1 MMNRRDSRM
10 GRLRRRGW
18 PEDEALA
25 TASRAGTLVV
35 PVSKEPAMRPV
46 VPCSIALIL
55 PLFGPLA
62 AQVDHEHHGERLGRV
77 AFPTSCGPAAQAHVE
92 RGVALLHSFW
102 YEPAGDA
109 FRDAVAAD
117 STCAMGYWGQA
128 MSLLHPLWTPPAP
141 AELTAGLAAAER
153 GLGLART
160 PRERDYLAAIDAYY
174 KDDAATD
181 PKTRLLAYA
190 QAMEGLQRRNPR
202 DREAEIF
209 YALTLIALGHANAT
223 DTTFTYQKRADSILE
238 PLFNREPLHPG
249 LAHYLIHANDV
260 PQLAQLGLYAAR
272 RYAEI
277 APDVPHAQH
286 MPSHIFTRLGMWDAD
301 IASNTRSAAAAR
313 RFEVEQQMHALWDQ
327 RGHAW
332 DYMVYAY
339 LQQGR
344 DRDAKRIVEEATAV
358 TAGYPVGS
366 LPNAY
371 ALAAIPA
378 RYALERGRWREAAAL
393 AVRPAPEWRAT
404 EAITRFARALGAARS
419 GDTAATRAEVM
430 ALAEIESAEATA
442 GGTHAYWAGQV
453 TIQRLAA
460 TAWVARAA
468 GDTAEA
474 IRQAT
479 AAADLEDVT
488 QKHPVTPRALL
499 PAPELL
505 GDLLLELG
513 RPAEAAGA
521 YAASLTRQPNPAR
534 SLFGAARAAEL
545 AGDRT
550 TARARY
556 RQYLMLMQRS
566 DGERSEVGIARLAL
580 TRR

>member
-1 MMNRRDSRM
+1 
-10 GRLRRRGW
+10 
-18 PEDEALA
+18 
-25 TASRAGTLVV
+25 
-35 PVSKEPAMRPV
+35 MRPV

-55 PLFGPLA
+55 ALFGPLV

-209 YALTLIALGHANAT
+209 YALTLIALGQANAT
-223 DTTFTYQKRADSILE
+223 DTTFIYQKRADSILE
-238 PLFNREPLHPG
+238 PLFKREPLHPG
-249 LAHYLIHANDV
+249 LAHYLIHTNDV

-286 MPSHIFTRLGMWDAD
+286 MPSHIFTRLGMWDDD

-344 DRDAKRIVEEATAV
+344 DRDAKRIVEEAAAV

-419 GDTAATRAEVM
+419 GDTAATRAEVV
-430 ALAEIESAEATA
+430 ALAEIENAEATA
-442 GGTHAYWAGQV
+442 GGAHAYWAGQV
-453 TIQRLAA
+453 TIERLAA

-488 QKHPVTPRALL
+488 QKHPVTPGAVL
-499 PAPELL
+499 PARELL

-521 YAASLTRQPNPAR
+521 YAASLTRQPNRAR

-556 RQYLMLMQRS
+556 RQYLTLMQRS